1 MDNLSDNKKEEE
13 KVNKFYIWK
22 LLEKFNEE
30 NKDLDLKD
38 FKKLITDEYKE
49 IKEKQEKHERKIL
62 SELTRTSRRHFNA
75 VTKCI
80 DLLK

>member
-1 MDNLSDNKKEEE
+1 M
-13 KVNKFYIWK
+13 
-22 LLEKFNEE
+22 LEKFNEE